1 MCFIIFINRLQKR
14 LYIVLTSTVECDI
27 IYTETKNIPHTRG
40 GRQIV
45 QGGKIMKTAEF
56 TTRDELYTFLDS
68 MPHNN
73 KKTAGEQIMSIRY
86 TGNSLYDAGWRI
98 SDESTG
104 LLDILGER
112 TEEGYFLTAE
122 QAREILNEI
131 SRREAVKSTAK

>member
-1 MCFIIFINRLQKR
+1 
-14 LYIVLTSTVECDI
+14 
-27 IYTETKNIPHTRG
+27 
-40 GRQIV
+40 
-45 QGGKIMKTAEF
+45 MKTAEF
-56 TTRDELYTFLDS
+56 TTRDELYTFLGK
-68 MPHNN
+68 MPHDEE
-73 KKTAGEQIMSIRY
+73 KTTGEQIMSIQY

-112 TEEGYFLTAE
+112 TEEGYFLTTE

>member
-1 MCFIIFINRLQKR
+1 
-14 LYIVLTSTVECDI
+14 
-27 IYTETKNIPHTRG
+27 
-40 GRQIV
+40 
-45 QGGKIMKTAEF
+45 MKTAEF

-73 KKTAGEQIMSIRY
+73 KKTTGEQIMNILY
-86 TGNSLYDAGWRI
+86 TGDSLYDAGWRI

-112 TEEGYFLTAE
+112 TEEGYFLTTE

-131 SRREAVKSTAK
+131 SRREVVKLTAK

>member
-1 MCFIIFINRLQKR
+1 
-14 LYIVLTSTVECDI
+14 
-27 IYTETKNIPHTRG
+27 
-40 GRQIV
+40 
-45 QGGKIMKTAEF
+45 MKTAEF

-131 SRREAVKSTAK
+131 SRRETMKSTAK